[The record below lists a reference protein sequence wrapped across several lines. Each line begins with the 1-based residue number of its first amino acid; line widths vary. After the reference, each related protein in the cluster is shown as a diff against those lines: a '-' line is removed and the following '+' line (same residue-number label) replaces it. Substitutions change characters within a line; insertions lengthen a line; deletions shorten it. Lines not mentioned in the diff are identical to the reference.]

1 MVMMLLMVMTA
12 AALAFLVVMM
22 VMMLLMVMTAA
33 ALAFLV
39 MMMVMMLLVV
49 MMFFLHQILCSGILT
64 LHGIHDLA
72 AGQLVP
78 GGGNQRCICIM
89 LPQQRHSAIQLC
101 LGNGIGTGQ
110 NNRTSGFDLIVVEL
124 TEVLHIDLDLA
135 GISHCH
141 SIAQHHI
148 FIGHLF
154 HSSHHIGQLTNTGRL
169 NDDTIRMIALDD
181 LRQGL
186 AEIAHQAATDASGV
200 HFGDIDTRI
209 LQKAAVDTDLAEL
222 IFNEHQLLTAVSLL
236 DHFLNQ
242 GCLASAQKAGINVN
256 NSHCK
261 HLLIKVFALLYH
273 LYFPFTRAFFISNY
287 CKVLFVMI

>member
-1 MVMMLLMVMTA
+1 MMLLVVMT
-12 AALAFLVVMM
+12 
-22 VMMLLMVMTAA
+22 TA

-39 MMMVMMLLVV
+39 M

-64 LHGIHDLA
+64 LHGIHNLT
-72 AGQLVP
+72 AGQFVP
-78 GGGNQRCICIM
+78 GSGDQRGICIM
-89 LPQQRHSAIQLC
+89 LPQQYHSAIQLS

-110 NNRTSGFDLIVVEL
+110 NNCSSGFDLVVVEL
-124 TEVLHIDLDLA
+124 TKVLHIHLDLA

-148 FIGHLF
+148 FTDYLL
-154 HSSHHIGQLTNTGRL
+154 HSRHHIGQLANTGRL
-169 NDDTIRMIALDD
+169 DDDAIRMIPFDD
-181 LRQGL
+181 FRQSL
-186 AEIAHQAATDASGV
+186 TKIAHQAATDAAGV
-200 HFGDIDTRI
+200 HFSDIDTCI
-209 LQKAAVDTDLAEL
+209 LQEAAVDTDLAEL
-222 IFNEHQLLTAVSLL
+222 IFNEHQLLPAVSLL